1 MNGWHSP
8 HLCRSFG
15 CKSSSSHTKISNAQ
29 GVFHTFSSANLS
41 SSHFLFITFIKSL
54 LSNFIYFTNCVLPR
68 CLLLIF
74 VHYSNCREQF
84 VKTVYSQVARES
96 SRPKSC
102 RPKPESC
109 CPKFLVMSPEKK
121 KSSRPKKQ
129 ILKRSEFQTVNR
141 HHNNNVEKFLS
152 LKRSLFATTP
162 WRFLK
167 CCLFLTTKENV
178 VHSQQQ
184 NAALF
189 VWYVIVSYSQTFRKL
204 EKLFLG
210 F

>member
-1 MNGWHSP
+1 M
-8 HLCRSFG
+8 
-15 CKSSSSHTKISNAQ
+15 
-29 GVFHTFSSANLS
+29 
-41 SSHFLFITFIKSL
+41 
-54 LSNFIYFTNCVLPR
+54 LPE
-68 CLLLIF
+68 I
-74 VHYSNCREQF
+74 
-84 VKTVYSQVARES
+84 
-96 SRPKSC
+96 
-102 RPKPESC
+102 
-109 CPKFLVMSPEKK
+109 LVMSPEK